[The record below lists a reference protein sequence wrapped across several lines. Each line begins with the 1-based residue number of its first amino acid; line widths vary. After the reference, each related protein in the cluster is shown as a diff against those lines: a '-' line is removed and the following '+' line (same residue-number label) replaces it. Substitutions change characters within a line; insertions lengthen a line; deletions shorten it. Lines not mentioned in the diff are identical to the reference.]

1 MRVPLSPYLVQLWLS
16 DFFFFFLVTLAILMG
31 VIWNLGAVICI
42 ALIAKDVEHF
52 LRDLV
57 AIFISSTENS
67 LFRDIA

>member
-1 MRVPLSPYLVQLWLS
+1 MGVPLSPYLVQLWLS
-16 DFFFFFLVTLAILMG
+16 DFFLVTLAILMG
-31 VIWNLGAVICI
+31 VIWNLSAVICI

-52 LRDLV
+52 LRDLL

>member
-16 DFFFFFLVTLAILMG
+16 DFFFLVTLAILMG